1 MKAPLKKD
9 LENANRSYV
18 VKQLHDPCFD
28 PNWHFHPHY
37 QLFTV
42 LEGTGTRF
50 VGDDIRPFEAGDT
63 VFLGPNIPHLWRS
76 DRAYFESDSALS
88 VRGIVVYFTEDFV
101 GREFLEKPEMY
112 PLRQVLHRAQ
122 RGLQLTGTLRE
133 RTQTTLQQLL
143 RLEQFDGVL
152 QLLHALNDIA
162 KSPEGQAITSLGYQ
176 NNHKESET
184 ERMQVVHEYVLKHFR
199 EDLSLSEVASLVSMS
214 EAAFCRYFK
223 RRTNKTFFDFVAEIR
238 IGHACRLLLEDQL
251 SITQIAYESGYNTL
265 SHFNRQFKLLKEKTP
280 LAYQRGLQIS
290 PETRAP

>member
-18 VKQLHDPCFD
+18 IKQLKDPYFD

-42 LEGTGTRF
+42 VEGSGTRF
-50 VGDDIRPFEAGDT
+50 VGDDIRPFEPGDT

-76 DRAYFESDSALS
+76 DRVYFEPNSGRS
-88 VRGIVVYFTEDFV
+88 VQGVVVYFTEDFV

-112 PLRQVLHRAQ
+112 PLRQILHRAQ
-122 RGLQLTGTLRE
+122 RGLQLTNTLGE
-133 RTQTTLQQLL
+133 RTQAALQQLL

-152 QLLHALNDIA
+152 LLLHTLNEIA
-162 KSPEGQAITSLGYQ
+162 KSHECQAITSLGYQ
-176 NNHKESET
+176 NNHKVSET
-184 ERMQVVHEYVLKHFR
+184 ERMQQVHEYVLKHFR
-199 EDLSLSEVASLVSMS
+199 EELSLSEVASLVSMS

-238 IGHACRLLLEDQL
+238 IGHACRLLLENQL
-251 SITQIAYESGYNTL
+251 NITQIAYESGYNTL
-265 SHFNRQFKLLKEKTP
+265 SHFNRQFKLIKGKTP
-280 LAYQRGLQIS
+280 LAYQRGAQLDNS
-290 PETRAP
+290 